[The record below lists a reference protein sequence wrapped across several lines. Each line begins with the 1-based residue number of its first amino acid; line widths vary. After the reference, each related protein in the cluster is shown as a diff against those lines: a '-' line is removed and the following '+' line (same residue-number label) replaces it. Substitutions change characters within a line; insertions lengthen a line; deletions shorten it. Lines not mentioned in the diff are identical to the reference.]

1 MITGAQLKGICPNIK
16 QDRADALAALMSKSF
31 PKYGINTPARIQAF
45 IAQVAHE
52 SGEFSIKTESMNYT
66 TPERLCAIW
75 PSRFNMDG
83 SKGKNNA
90 HNYIKNQEKL
100 ANLVY
105 SGRMG
110 NGDAASGDGFR
121 YRGGGYMQ
129 LTGKESYAAY
139 AKFIGK
145 EVGETADLVRGTD
158 EYALDSACWEFAI
171 DKKLNEKADAREFVA
186 ITKRINGGT
195 IGLEDRQKYYLRA
208 QNHISNIIPDN
219 LA

>member
-1 MITGAQLKGICPNIK
+1 MITGQQLKAICPNLK
-16 QDRADALAALMSKSF
+16 QERADVLAALMSKSF
-31 PKYGINTPARIQAF
+31 PKYQINTPARIQAF

-66 TPERLCAIW
+66 TPERICAIW

-83 SKGKNNA
+83 SNGKLNA
-90 HNYIKNQEKL
+90 HNYVKNQEKL
-100 ANLVY
+100 ANTVY
-105 SGRMG
+105 SNRMG

-121 YRGGGYMQ
+121 YRGGGNMQ
-129 LTGKESYAAY
+129 LTGKESYEKY

-145 EVGETADLVRGTD
+145 EVGETADLVRSTD

-171 DKKLNEKADAREFVA
+171 DKQLNDEADRGEFIT

-195 IGLEDRQKYYLRA
+195 IGLEERQKYYARA
-208 QNHISNIIPDN
+208 KTHISVIPDN

>member
-1 MITGAQLKGICPNIK
+1 MITGQQLKAICPNLK
-16 QDRADALAALMSKSF
+16 QERADVLAALMSKSF
-31 PKYGINTPARIQAF
+31 PKYEINTPARIQAF

-66 TPERLCAIW
+66 TPERICAIW

-83 SKGKNNA
+83 SNGKLNA
-90 HNYIKNQEKL
+90 HNYVKNQEKL
-100 ANLVY
+100 ANTVY
-105 SGRMG
+105 SNRMG

-121 YRGGGYMQ
+121 YRGGGNMQ
-129 LTGKESYAAY
+129 LTGKESYSAY

-145 EVGETADLVRGTD
+145 EVGETADLVRSTD

-171 DKKLNEKADAREFVA
+171 DKKLNDEADRGEFIT
-186 ITKRINGGT
+186 ITKKINGGT
-195 IGLEDRQKYYLRA
+195 IGLEERQKYYARA
-208 QNHISNIIPDN
+208 KTHISIIPDN

>member
-1 MITGAQLKGICPNIK
+1 MITGQQLKAICPNLK

-31 PKYGINTPARIQAF
+31 PKYEINTPARIQAF

-52 SGEFSIKTESMNYT
+52 SGEFTIKTESMNYT
-66 TPERLCAIW
+66 TPERLVAIW

-83 SKGKNNA
+83 SNGKHNA
-90 HNYIKNQEKL
+90 HDYIKNQEKL

-121 YRGGGYMQ
+121 YRGGGNMQ
-129 LTGKESYAAY
+129 LTGKESYEKY

-145 EVGETADLVRGTD
+145 DVGETADLVRSTD

-171 DKKLNEKADAREFVA
+171 DKQLNDEADRGEFIT

-195 IGLEDRQKYYLRA
+195 IGLEERQKYYARA
-208 QNHISNIIPDN
+208 KTQITTIPDN

>member
-1 MITGAQLKGICPNIK
+1 MITGQQLKGICPNLK

-31 PKYGINTPARIQAF
+31 PKYEINTPARIQAF

-52 SGEFSIKTESMNYT
+52 SGEFTIKTESMNYT
-66 TPERLCAIW
+66 TPERICAIW

-83 SKGKNNA
+83 SNGKLNA
-90 HNYIKNQEKL
+90 HNYVKNQEKL
-100 ANLVY
+100 ANTVY
-105 SGRMG
+105 SNRMG

-121 YRGGGYMQ
+121 YRGGGNMQ
-129 LTGKESYAAY
+129 LTGKESYEKY

-145 EVGETADLVRGTD
+145 EVGETADLVRSTD

-171 DKKLNEKADAREFVA
+171 DKQLNDEADRGEFIT

-195 IGLEDRQKYYLRA
+195 IGLEERQKYYARA
-208 QNHISNIIPDN
+208 KTHISIIPDN

>member
-1 MITGAQLKGICPNIK
+1 MITGQQLKGICPNLK

-31 PKYGINTPARIQAF
+31 PKYGITTPARIQAF
-45 IAQVAHE
+45 VAQVAHE
-52 SGEFSIKTESMNYT
+52 SGEFTIKTESMNYT
-66 TPERLCAIW
+66 TAERICAVW
-75 PSRFNMDG
+75 TSRFNLDG
-83 SKGKNNA
+83 SNGKLNA
-90 HNYIKNQEKL
+90 HDYVKNQEKL
-100 ANLVY
+100 ANCVY
-105 SGRMG
+105 SNRMG

-121 YRGGGYMQ
+121 YRGGGNMQ
-129 LTGKESYAAY
+129 LTGKESYEKY

-171 DKKLNEKADAREFVA
+171 DKQLNDEADRGEFIT

-195 IGLEDRQKYYLRA
+195 IGLEERQKYYARA
-208 QNHISNIIPDN
+208 KTMITTIPDN

>member
-1 MITGAQLKGICPNIK
+1 MITGQQLKAICPNLK
-16 QDRADALAALMSKSF
+16 QDRADLLAGLMSKSF
-31 PKYGINTPARIQAF
+31 PKYGIDNPARIQAF

-52 SGEFSIKTESMNYT
+52 SGEFTIKTESMNYS
-66 TPERLCAIW
+66 TPERICAIW

-83 SKGKNNA
+83 SIGKYNA
-90 HNYIKNQEKL
+90 HNFIKNQEKL
-100 ANLVY
+100 ANTVY

-110 NGDAASGDGFR
+110 NGDYSSGDGFR
-121 YRGGGYMQ
+121 YRGGGNMQ
-129 LTGKESYAAY
+129 LTGKESYEKY

-145 EVGETADLVRGTD
+145 DVGETADLVRSTD

-171 DKKLNEKADAREFVA
+171 DKQLNDEADRGEFIT

-195 IGLEDRQKYYLRA
+195 IGIEERQKYYARA
-208 QNHISNIIPDN
+208 KSSISVIPDN